1 MNFAFSEEQKLL
13 QKTARDYLE
22 ENCGLDTARAVLE
35 GGGTHAETLW
45 KGIAEMGWL
54 GAAVPESYGG
64 AGFGRLELALIAQEL
79 GRALAPVPFGPSV
92 YLVTEALLEAG
103 SDAQKDRYL
112 PRLASGDLIGTFAH
126 AEPGGRDAL
135 STRLEGGKLHG
146 TKIPVPDVEI
156 AGLALVVAA
165 EDGQTRLALVDLSG
179 DGVSVE
185 RLESI
190 DPSRPQGRIVFD
202 GAPAELLGEAGTD
215 AAFVSHLIDRAAVLT
230 AFEQIGGAER
240 ALELTREFTLGRYAF
255 GRPIAS
261 FQVLKHRLAD
271 LYAAVQLATSNAYYG
286 AWALSTGDPELAT
299 AACGARIMA
308 SDAFDLAGAEMIQM
322 YGGVGYTWEY
332 DCHLFYRR
340 AKLLSLAL
348 GGPGE
353 WRERLIERLSS

>member
-1 MNFAFSEEQKLL
+1 
-13 QKTARDYLE
+13 
-22 ENCGLDTARAVLE
+22 
-35 GGGTHAETLW
+35 
-45 KGIAEMGWL
+45 
-54 GAAVPESYGG
+54 
-64 AGFGRLELALIAQEL
+64 
-79 GRALAPVPFGPSV
+79 
-92 YLVTEALLEAG
+92 
-103 SDAQKDRYL
+103 
-112 PRLASGDLIGTFAH
+112 
-126 AEPGGRDAL
+126 
-135 STRLEGGKLHG
+135 
-146 TKIPVPDVEI
+146 
-156 AGLALVVAA
+156 
-165 EDGQTRLALVDLSG
+165 
-179 DGVSVE
+179 
-185 RLESI
+185 
-190 DPSRPQGRIVFD
+190 
-202 GAPAELLGEAGTD
+202 
-215 AAFVSHLIDRAAVLT
+215 VLT